1 MTGKTSP
8 AKSVSDRAMRA
19 VMAKNRAAWL
29 DCFAEDALLRDPV
42 GGSPLDPHGK
52 GFRGHA
58 ALAQFWDS
66 LVEPAQDVRF
76 VVREEYSSSQAT
88 AKVAS
93 VTVTLPGGEA
103 LSYDGVFVYE
113 VDESE
118 RITSLSG
125 YFTPPFPAT

>member
-1 MTGKTSP
+1 MTDKTSP
-8 AKSVSDRAMRA
+8 ATSVSDRAMSA
-19 VMAKNRAAWL
+19 VMAKDRGAWL

-42 GGSPLDPHGK
+42 GGSPLDPHGR

-76 VVREEYSSSQAT
+76 VVREEYPSPEAT

-93 VTVTLPGGEA
+93 VAITLPGGEA
-103 LSYDGVFVYE
+103 LTYDGVFVYE
-113 VDESE
+113 VDESG
-118 RITSLSG
+118 RIASLSG